1 MKKTSA
7 GVVKVKILITRKGL
21 FEKRIISSNF
31 QSTKKWFIPAF
42 SRRGLPCRFNPD

>member
-31 QSTKKWFIPAF
+31 QSIIADRF
-42 SRRGLPCRFNPD
+42 SLLVVRDEPR